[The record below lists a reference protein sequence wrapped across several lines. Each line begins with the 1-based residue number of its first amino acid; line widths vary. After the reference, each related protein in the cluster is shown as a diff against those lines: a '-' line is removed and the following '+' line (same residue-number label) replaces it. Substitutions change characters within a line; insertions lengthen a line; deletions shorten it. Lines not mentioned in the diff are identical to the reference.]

1 MNRSNLNY
9 IVLHDGEFYRVFERL
24 GKDVPFS
31 AYNPMK
37 HQGIGITMEE
47 SLQNSSVPRWMIE
60 DDPIEVVFN
69 E

>member
-37 HQGIGITMEE
+37 YQGIGITMEE

-69 E
+69 D